1 MLEDN
6 PVLKERLR
14 AVGAFAGIAMFAVAA
29 VDVMLTGGF
38 DFAPGRTVSES
49 QQPSAY
55 VRVVDAA
62 QYVSD
67 RVRTISW
74 DEPMF
79 IGEADAATSEELA
92 GANDGSSHAISG
104 PSGDELYSE
113 SPPFMSRASR
123 KQLTSKSRLT
133 KTRQPTTMNFRT
145 RMSSRRKKPR
155 SWLAFTKTSDLG

>member
-6 PVLKERLR
+6 PVLKERLM

-92 GANDGSSHAISG
+92 GANDGSSEAMNG

-113 SPPFMSRASR
+113 ISALYEQSEPQAAYVEEPTYQDAPAYDDELSYEDEFSPEEAEKLASVYE
-123 KQLTSKSRLT
+123 
-133 KTRQPTTMNFRT
+133 NE
-145 RMSSRRKKPR
+145 
-155 SWLAFTKTSDLG
+155 